1 MIQIHIAQQ
10 VLAFA
15 IGQDPRL
22 KPSSENEATA
32 MVAAWAESIPDWATF
47 DMVKDALIWRA
58 RDPRSSQFPVSLP
71 ELIQYLQVVRKRRDQ
86 QARHQAGVY
95 TTAEPRNAIEGD
107 RPVPMPPGWKEDLFN
122 KINRKVRN

>member
-15 IGQDPRL
+15 IGQDSRL

-32 MVAAWAESIPDWATF
+32 MVAAWAESLPDWATF
-47 DMVKDALIWRA
+47 DMAKEALVRRA

-71 ELIQYLQVVRKRRDQ
+71 ELIRHLQTVRSRREQ
-86 QARHQAGVY
+86 QARNQAGVY
-95 TTAEPRNAIEGD
+95 TTLTPRNAVEEGK
-107 RPVPMPPGWKEDLFN
+107 PVPMPPGWKQELLN
-122 KINRKVRN
+122 KINQKRGA